1 MEGGRNHRAKQH
13 SESAQ
18 STGAAEQ
25 DKIKKHREPL
35 EIAFSLCLLAA
46 VAALA
51 AMYAAASKQ
60 LHQYSLRPLGLF
72 QLTEGI
78 GKGYFHTGTP
88 FGSF

>member
-1 MEGGRNHRAKQH
+1 MLISLTDAVCAVLYALQAQYTM
-13 SESAQ
+13 SETKRQ
-18 STGAAEQ
+18 I
-25 DKIKKHREPL
+25 DH
-35 EIAFSLCLLAA
+35 AA

>member
-1 MEGGRNHRAKQH
+1 M
-13 SESAQ
+13 SETKRQ
-18 STGAAEQ
+18 I
-25 DKIKKHREPL
+25 DH
-35 EIAFSLCLLAA
+35 AA

-78 GKGYFHTGTP
+78 RDGHFHTGTLW
-88 FGSF
+88 GSFWGRGLSGDPAGALV